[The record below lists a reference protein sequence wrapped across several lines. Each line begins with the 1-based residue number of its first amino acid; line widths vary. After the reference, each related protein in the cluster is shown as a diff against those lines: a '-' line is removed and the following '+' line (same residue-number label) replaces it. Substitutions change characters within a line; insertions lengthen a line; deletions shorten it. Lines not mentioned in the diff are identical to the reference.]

1 MNCIISNTSICG
13 PRTKLG
19 TNKNGWWKPKVNNNY
34 GRLGFKFSSS
44 HICSGCWFMFTKR
57 IYQPQSNN
65 LQTWGIWVSDVHRP
79 TWIEFRGRLSKSA
92 LKRQHTGVLKDAAI
106 ALRLFAKENHCK
118 NVGFTA
124 TNLFD
129 GMKMVMCSIF
139 VYTYIHTYIYIYIMC
154 VYIGRQTYK
163 HTIVYVHICIYAH
176 ITSHMIWFCLK
187 MDWILRRPKKNEETS
202 GEVNTMWFNGVL
214 KFQTTPNEMTTR
226 ILITT
231 QLTVHTEFHFYIHM
245 CFVLYCNVLHGNLL
259 LTRSVLRTK
268 HVWRIQS
275 KVASRRKTQPQHK
288 YQIIRHV
295 SRAEQFPKFCANVPG
310 QFHHQT

>member
-1 MNCIISNTSICG
+1 MLDSPQPTF
-13 PRTKLG
+13 LME
-19 TNKNGWWKPKVNNNY
+19 WKWSCVAY
-34 GRLGFKFSSS
+34 S
-44 HICSGCWFMFTKR
+44 
-57 IYQPQSNN
+57 
-65 LQTWGIWVSDVHRP
+65 
-79 TWIEFRGRLSKSA
+79 
-92 LKRQHTGVLKDAAI
+92 
-106 ALRLFAKENHCK
+106 
-118 NVGFTA
+118 
-124 TNLFD
+124 
-129 GMKMVMCSIF
+129 
-139 VYTYIHTYIYIYIMC
+139 YIHTYIHTYIYIMC

-176 ITSHMIWFCLK
+176 ITSHMIWICLK
-187 MDWILRRPKKNEETS
+187 MDWIFRRPKKNEETS

-275 KVASRRKTQPQHK
+275 KLASRRKKHNPNTNIKSFATFQERNNFQNFAPTFPVSST
-288 YQIIRHV
+288 IRHRMLLLWR
-295 SRAEQFPKFCANVPG
+295 SSNHSNNEDAHCFSSTWAKGRNIPKWECRNDTWQPINQVEYLYMAKGITLCVILQLPPRDLAIQESHGFLHNSY
-310 QFHHQT
+310 FELKNYDL